1 MFTKIVGHGLRK
13 ARGKPGTLAL
23 AALHGI
29 AVVAAL
35 VAVTASLIATY
46 KPSKANG
53 LDVVAWWGV
62 GVAAGALIMDIGIE
76 EFSDHRVRK
85 RSHWVGAEGGEPSGA
100 AVGQA
105 PSTEQRTESLA
116 SVIRYGN
123 RHDDESPPTHTR
135 RGRYV

>member
-1 MFTKIVGHGLRK
+1 VQGEISSDFFNNVAAIAVVLMFAKIASHGLRK
-13 ARGKPGTLAL
+13 ARGKPGTHAL

-46 KPSKANG
+46 KPTKANG

-62 GVAAGALIMDIGIE
+62 GIAAVALIMDIGIE
-76 EFSDHRVRK
+76 EFSDSRLRT
-85 RSHWVGAEGGEPSGA
+85 RSRRVGAEGGEPSGA

-105 PSTEQRTESLA
+105 PSTEQSR
-116 SVIRYGN
+116 
-123 RHDDESPPTHTR
+123 
-135 RGRYV
+135 